1 MRACFSAAAAALI
14 AGIQFCDLDLLGRA
28 KSRLFQFDFH
38 VVAQIRS
45 ATLIFSACATGTTEE
60 RLENPASKSGP
71 TEHLAKNLEWIM
83 ESFATKTDAARRKCC
98 VTKAIVGSA
107 FVRIHQ
113 HIIRFS

>member
-1 MRACFSAAAAALI
+1 MEAFKLFA
-14 AGIQFCDLDLLGRA
+14 FDLLGRA
-28 KSRLFQFDFH
+28 TARVSPFVFH
-38 VVAQIRS
+38 VVAHIRS

-71 TEHLAKNLEWIM
+71 AEHLAKNLEWIM
-83 ESFATKTDAARRKCC
+83 ESFATKTDPAWRKCC